1 MKKTLRLHKE
11 YRFFC
16 DVNIILINSYIAY
29 CTKPIAH
36 ALLQGTDQESS
47 TDPKAHLRDGWRL
60 FLSGSYVGE

>member
-1 MKKTLRLHKE
+1 MKKNPQLHKLN
-11 YRFFC
+11 RIFS

-47 TDPKAHLRDGWRL
+47 TDPKDHLRDGWRF
-60 FLSGSYVGE
+60 FLSGHYVGE